1 MYLFQLMKADTQSRI
16 YNIYIPLC
24 IYFNFNCEFCRG
36 SFSIFTF
43 HYVSISTT
51 VSEWYFIRCNDL
63 HSTMYLFQP
72 TGSSHLFVRIIFT
85 FHYVS
90 ISTLQGRLHYS
101 TSISHLH
108 STMYLFQRPKCPG
121 DVVMVC
127 KFTFHYVSISTLS
140 VHILRRST

>member
-63 HSTMYLFQP
+63 HSTMYLFQQNGVP
-72 TGSSHLFVRIIFT
+72 SKV
-85 FHYVS
+85 
-90 ISTLQGRLHYS
+90 ISDLN
-101 TSISHLH
+101 LH
-108 STMYLFQRPKCPG
+108 STMYLFQLLLRLCVRFFFLNLHSTMYLFQPRVYQFILIPKLNL
-121 DVVMVC
+121 
-127 KFTFHYVSISTLS
+127 HSTMYLFQ
-140 VHILRRST
+140 LC